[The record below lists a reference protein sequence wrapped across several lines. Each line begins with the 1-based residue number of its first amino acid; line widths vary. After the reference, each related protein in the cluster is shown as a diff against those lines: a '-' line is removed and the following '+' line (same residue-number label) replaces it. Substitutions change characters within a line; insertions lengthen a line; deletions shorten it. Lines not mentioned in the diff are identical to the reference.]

1 LSIENIASLPPLRN
15 PDILIGA
22 NDLTSLSYLHE
33 PAGDITF
40 HLIKSIKFIVLIV
53 LIKLFSFSVLYNL
66 RVRFLD
72 QSAIYTWCGIVLV
85 AINPFC
91 DLEIYGEETIQT
103 YHKSQGSAQLDP
115 HIYAVSEEAYSKVNK
130 LFNFQLKLIIIN
142 EKDFFFLNFLK
153 ILFY

>member
-1 LSIENIASLPPLRN
+1 M
-15 PDILIGA
+15 
-22 NDLTSLSYLHE
+22 
-33 PAGDITF
+33 
-40 HLIKSIKFIVLIV
+40 
-53 LIKLFSFSVLYNL
+53 LYNL

-142 EKDFFFLNFLK
+142 EKDFLK
-153 ILFY
+153 IS